1 MYGDERPHDKTL
13 KVNPRLLYFSSTSAC
28 SDIAHFVRVQCL
40 IQRVYVCFCV
50 RARTC
55 LCVRACAG
63 VRVCVS
69 PCVRAPACGFTAS
82 QISLNAHCCKAAAEC
97 NLTLTL

>member
-13 KVNPRLLYFSSTSAC
+13 KVNTGLLLLFPSPVHGTISLTFC
-28 SDIAHFVRVQCL
+28 PCFVFNP
-40 IQRVYVCFCV
+40 VCVCVFCV
-50 RARTC
+50 RARAC
-55 LCVRACAG
+55 RVFACV
-63 VRVCVS
+63 
-69 PCVRAPACGFTAS
+69 PCVCARAPACGFPAS

>member
-13 KVNPRLLYFSSTSAC
+13 KVNAGLFYFSFRLHAMISLTLSVFSINPASVFLSARAC
-28 SDIAHFVRVQCL
+28 VRVCP
-40 IQRVYVCFCV
+40 CV
-50 RARTC
+50 RAR
-55 LCVRACAG
+55 LCV
-63 VRVCVS
+63 VS
-69 PCVRAPACGFTAS
+69 QQA

>member
-13 KVNPRLLYFSSTSAC
+13 KVNTGLFYFSFPVHVAISLTLSVFSVNPACMCVSVSA
-28 SDIAHFVRVQCL
+28 
-40 IQRVYVCFCV
+40 
-50 RARTC
+50 
-55 LCVRACAG
+55 RAC
-63 VRVCVS
+63 VRVC
-69 PCVRAPACGFTAS
+69 PRVRAPACGSTAS